1 MSDVTHDPKEN
12 AQNSRADREFQKK
25 FFALGRCCYYCGQ
38 PLALCRA
45 HREHKTPKCRGGSNE
60 ISNIVPSCDRCNQMK
75 AWRTEAE
82 FLKDQPRLFAHDAQ
96 TIRGIDKPK
105 PSSVPY
111 PSRNLELINNQHLL
125 EHLRQEEERVSWAW
139 RNPS

>member
-1 MSDVTHDPKEN
+1 MVAVKLASRRVCTRTGFPHFHMIFHRSARGKVVMSDVTHDPKEN

-96 TIRGIDKPK
+96 TIRG
-105 PSSVPY
+105 
-111 PSRNLELINNQHLL
+111 
-125 EHLRQEEERVSWAW
+125 
-139 RNPS
+139 